1 MENVKMSAKRLELKK
16 LIDQVLCKTADIK
29 KISYP
34 ESVEDMIREME
45 AFLGELNVRSK
56 LRFFNN
62 VPLIDFEKAFQDLPS
77 KNKPT
82 SIN

>member
-16 LIDQVLCKTADIK
+16 LIDQVLCKSADMK

-34 ESVEDMIREME
+34 ESVQDMIREME
-45 AFLGELNVRSK
+45 AFLGELKVRSK
-56 LRFFNN
+56 LSFFDT
-62 VPLIDFEKAFQDLPS
+62 VPLIDFEKAFQDLS
-77 KNKPT
+77 DKNKPT